1 MALRLLYGLTKEAL
15 RAMRRTDLDDVAR
28 RLQSTAEDAAGQL
41 GKKKQA
47 EFSATRE
54 AVEKEL
60 YQRKARNELA
70 KDVEDDI
77 VQATWETG
85 GWMPGTKNPALFVPE
100 PKNIARGVGSLARKE
115 GGTELPEFTSSNL
128 SKTLSREGVD
138 PNMDKLGWGGRF
150 VSDASSPT
158 KYKNI
163 RLEDLNQAQQ
173 DVYKVIRDMKSYGDL
188 PQELGHP
195 GVLSDL
201 LEEAGKAGEKIY
213 RYQGD
218 GPRMFVSNYWRKKG
232 PMIRKNW
239 DAFESGDVPT
249 GTSFDDIAKG
259 RYNNPNA
266 GD

>member
-1 MALRLLYGLTKEAL
+1 MTIRLLYGLTKEAL
-15 RAMRRTDLDDVAR
+15 RAMRRPELDDVAR

-41 GKKKQA
+41 GKKNQGQ
-47 EFSATRE
+47 FDATKK
-54 AVEKEL
+54 AVDQEKRTRQIRDEE
-60 YQRKARNELA
+60 YSIMQQEEKALNEWIPT
-70 KDVEDDI
+70 ED
-77 VQATWETG
+77 
-85 GWMPGTKNPALFVPE
+85 
-100 PKNIARGVGSLARKE
+100 IARGVGSLARRE

-128 SKTLSREGVD
+128 SKISREELGETGTYAQWMSRGSPIDDWWGRKVMSETQ
-138 PNMDKLGWGGRF
+138 PGKYANIKLE
-150 VSDASSPT
+150 
-158 KYKNI
+158 N
-163 RLEDLNQAQQ
+163 LNQAQQ

-195 GVLSDL
+195 GVLADL
-201 LEEAGKAGEKIY
+201 LDEAGRAGEKIY

-218 GPRMFVSNYWRKKG
+218 GAKMFVSNYWRKKG